1 MVIAVNTRVLLKDKL
16 EGFGYFIKEI
26 FTILSRNH
34 PEHQFYFLFDRPFSE
49 EFIFAPNVHPLV
61 TGPAAR
67 HPVLWKYWFDMRI
80 PRVLKKIKADVLVS
94 PDGYCSLATRIPQC
108 VVVHDLGFLHQ
119 PDAYKRSHILYLRHY
134 TPKFIKK
141 ATRVSTVSLFS
152 KNDII
157 RQYRTDADKIDV
169 VYSAV
174 KPSFKPLSFE
184 EQEKVRRQYTE
195 GKAYFIYAGAI
206 QPRKNLLNLL
216 KAFSLFKKRQQS
228 SMKLVLAGR
237 MAWKNDE
244 FIRLLKTYRYRDDV
258 ILTGYIEESELAR
271 LVAASYALVYP
282 SLFEGFGVPVLE
294 AMQSGVPALT
304 SANSSMEEIGGE
316 AGLYFDP
323 RDHEDIAE
331 KMMLI
336 YKDENLRAQL
346 VKQGYEQAQI
356 YSWERTANL
365 LWDSIM
371 KAVNQAGRTA
381 ETTL

>member
-1 MVIAVNTRVLLKDKL
+1 
-16 EGFGYFIKEI
+16 
-26 FTILSRNH
+26 
-34 PEHQFYFLFDRPFSE
+34 
-49 EFIFAPNVHPLV
+49 
-61 TGPAAR
+61 
-67 HPVLWKYWFDMRI
+67 
-80 PRVLKKIKADVLVS
+80 
-94 PDGYCSLATRIPQC
+94 
-108 VVVHDLGFLHQ
+108 
-119 PDAYKRSHILYLRHY
+119 
-134 TPKFIKK
+134 
-141 ATRVSTVSLFS
+141 
-152 KNDII
+152 
-157 RQYRTDADKIDV
+157 
-169 VYSAV
+169 
-174 KPSFKPLSFE
+174 
-184 EQEKVRRQYTE
+184 
-195 GKAYFIYAGAI
+195 
-206 QPRKNLLNLL
+206 
-216 KAFSLFKKRQQS
+216 
-228 SMKLVLAGR
+228 MKLVLAGR